1 MNLEAGRNALL
12 LLVHVRK
19 LHDSS
24 VVLFEI

>member
-12 LLVHVRK
+12 LLVYVRK